1 MSATHTQRVNRDFA
15 IDAARAFGGAIIFAV
30 PLLMTMEMW
39 WLGFLMA
46 PWRLALF
53 IALGLPL
60 LFGLSYFAGFEAT
73 PTLLDDL
80 RETLAAY
87 AIAFAAS
94 ASLLLLFGVIA
105 PGQPPHEILGKIAVQ
120 TVPAGLGA
128 MLARDQLG
136 QGGSEDEQ
144 GRRRHARYP
153 GQLFLM
159 LVGALF
165 LSMSVAPTEEVTLIA
180 HQMSDWHILALILA
194 SLLLMHGLVYA
205 VEFSG
210 QEETPPGTPAWS
222 LFFRYTVVGYAVA
235 LLISA
240 YILWTFGQADDTA
253 LAEFLRATIV
263 LGFPAALGAAAARL
277 LV

>member
-1 MSATHTQRVNRDFA
+1 MRVAEGGGVNRCFA
-15 IDAARAFGGAIIFAV
+15 IGLARAFGGAIIFSV

-53 IALGLPL
+53 LVLGLPL
-60 LFGLSYFAGFEAT
+60 LAGLSYFAGFEDT
-73 PTLLDDL
+73 PTWVDDV
-80 RETLAAY
+80 RDACVAY
-87 AIAFAAS
+87 AIGFVAS
-94 ASLLLLFGVIA
+94 ASILALFGVIE
-105 PGQPPHEILGKIAVQ
+105 PGQPPDEIVGKIAVQ
-120 TVPAGLGA
+120 TVPAGIGA

-136 QGGSEDEQ
+136 QGEAEE
-144 GRRRHARYP
+144 GRRRHARYG

-159 LVGALF
+159 VVGALF
-165 LSMSVAPTEEVTLIA
+165 LSMSMAPTEEMVLIA
-180 HQMSDWHILALILA
+180 HQMSGWHTIALLLVSLA
-194 SLLLMHGLVYA
+194 LMHGLVYA

-210 QEETPPGTPAWS
+210 QEEVPPGMPAWRVF
-222 LFFRYTVVGYAVA
+222 LRFTVVGYALA

-240 YILWTFGQADDTA
+240 YVLWSFGQADGTA
-253 LAEFLRATIV
+253 PVEFARATIV